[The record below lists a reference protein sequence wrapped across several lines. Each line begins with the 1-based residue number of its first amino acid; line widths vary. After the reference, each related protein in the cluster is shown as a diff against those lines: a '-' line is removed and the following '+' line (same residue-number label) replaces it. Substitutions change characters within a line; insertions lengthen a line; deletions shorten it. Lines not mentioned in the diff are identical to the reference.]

1 MQSVGGSYEVLML
14 KSLLCA
20 CAVGIGLFV
29 SACDSPVQMGTID
42 NQPQAP
48 QAPRLQAG
56 DKVRITVF
64 GEPSLSGDF
73 EIDPGGNISLP
84 LAGTLQASGLTKA
97 EMEQVLAKKFKSEY
111 LRSPKVT
118 VDIASF
124 HPFYVL
130 GEISHPGEFPYR
142 GGLNVISAIAIAG
155 GETYRASK
163 SRVLIQHL
171 GEMDF
176 KEYPL
181 SPAIPVLPGDTIK
194 LPERYF

>member
-1 MQSVGGSYEVLML
+1 ML
-14 KSLLCA
+14 KSFLCA
-20 CAVGIGLFV
+20 CAVGISLFIA
-29 SACDSPVQMGTID
+29 ACDNPVQMAGLD
-42 NQPQAP
+42 NTPQTP
-48 QAPRLQAG
+48 QAPRLQSG
-56 DKVRITVF
+56 DKLRITVF
-64 GEPSLSGDF
+64 GEPSLSGEY
-73 EIDPGGNISLP
+73 EIDPGGNVSLP
-84 LAGTLQASGLTKA
+84 LAGTLQAAGLTKG

-111 LRSPKVT
+111 LRNPKVT

-163 SRVLIQHL
+163 SRVMIQHL
-171 GEMDF
+171 GELDF